1 MGKRRTAPTGRPRAT
16 KRRPSPAASSGPI
29 ESSTTRARKTTRSA
43 GPSALRRLLGHAP
56 VPHEPVDLVGA
67 EPGLGEDLA
76 GMLAD
81 ERGGEVVRALDAA
94 KLDRATQYCDPTGHR
109 GG

>member
-29 ESSTTRARKTTRSA
+29 ESSTTRARKTTSSA

-81 ERGGEVVRALDAA
+81 ERGGAVDRGRGAA
-94 KLDRATQYCDPTGHR
+94 DRKSTRLNSSH
-109 GG
+109 